1 LLPNRLT
8 LIDET
13 NRGDHRY
20 LDTTDKCYFF
30 GEYFAGKG
38 YQGGGTNQLIFNFKC
53 KPTAAASNPA
63 RRGHKARA
71 IQTIAAGLRSVVAK
85 DSAERITW
93 IPIPPSKAEDDP
105 DYDDRL
111 LRTLNLAFT
120 GYNVDVRAV
129 LQQSESTGSDHNST
143 GERISPEA
151 LYAVTEVNQS
161 ILAAKTMHP
170 YVFLFDDVLTTG
182 KHFKCCQSRL
192 REVLPTNTQITG
204 LFVARR
210 VVPNPFA
217 EFEVFE

>member
-1 LLPNRLT
+1 LLPDRLT

-20 LDTTDKCYFF
+20 LDAADKCYFF

-63 RRGHKARA
+63 RHGHKDRA
-71 IQTIAAGLRSVVAK
+71 IQTIAAGLRGVFAK

-93 IPIPPSKAEDDP
+93 IPIPPSKAEDDA

-111 LRTLNLAFT
+111 LRTLNAAFA

-129 LQQSESTGSDHNST
+129 LQQSKSTGSDHNSS
-143 GERISPEA
+143 GDRISPEA
-151 LYAVTEVNQS
+151 LFAVTEVNRS
-161 ILAAKTMHP
+161 TLASKAMHS

-182 KHFKCCQSRL
+182 KHFKCCERRL
-192 REVLPTNTQITG
+192 REVLPAHTQITG

-217 EFEVFE
+217 EPEVLE

>member
-1 LLPNRLT
+1 LLPDRVT

-20 LDTTDKCYFF
+20 LDATDRCYFF

-53 KPTAAASNPA
+53 KPTAAANNPS
-63 RRGHKARA
+63 RRGHKDRA
-71 IQTIAAGLRSVVAK
+71 IHAIAAGLRKVIAQ

-93 IPIPPSKAEDDP
+93 IPVPPSKAVDAP

-120 GYNVDVRAV
+120 GYNVDIRA
-129 LQQSESTGSDHNST
+129 LLHQTESTGADHSSS
-143 GERISPEA
+143 GDRISPEA
-151 LYAVTEVNQS
+151 LYEVMQVNQHALVS
-161 ILAAKTMHP
+161 KPMHP

-182 KHFKCCQSRL
+182 KHFKCCERLL
-192 REVLPTNTQITG
+192 REVLSTETQITG

-210 VVPNPFA
+210 VVPNPIADF
-217 EFEVFE
+217 